1 MWYMIQLLSIELTN
15 RCSKACSF
23 CYNHSGPEGETSWR
37 VEELVPF
44 LQDCA
49 RNGLKAVSFGGG
61 EPLQY
66 AGLFDLLKQLDGT
79 LFRSLTTNGLL
90 LHGEMLDKL
99 IDSRPD
105 KVHLSIHFPERGAE
119 VERVVRQV
127 HELSQ
132 LGIRSGINFLVAKS
146 NLPHATSVAQR
157 VRESGIGNDRITYL
171 PMRGRD
177 TPTPEELAA
186 VAGGEAFQSMTC
198 LTNCGKS
205 PRFASLGWDRTVA
218 WCSYTETRRSLPE
231 LSYLALEATLQP
243 LGLTYCGGTDDV
255 RLATPERRF
264 ALPLAGS

>member
-1 MWYMIQLLSIELTN
+1 MIQLLSIELTN

-23 CYNHSGPEGETSWR
+23 CYNHSGPEGETSWQ

-66 AGLFDLLKQLDGT
+66 AGLFDLLKRLDGL
-79 LFRSLTTNGLL
+79 LFRSLTSNGLL
-90 LHGEMLDKL
+90 LHGERLEEL
-99 IDSRPD
+99 IAARPD
-105 KVHLSIHFPERGAE
+105 KVHLSIHFPERGHE
-119 VERVVRQV
+119 VERVIRQV
-127 HELSQ
+127 GELSVR
-132 LGIRSGINFLVAKS
+132 GVRSGINFLVAQS
-146 NLPHATSVAQR
+146 NLAHAIDAARR
-157 VRESGIGNDRITYL
+157 VRASGIGNDRITYL

-177 TPTPEELAA
+177 TPTPEELGE
-186 VAGGEAFQSMTC
+186 VAGREPFQSMTC
-198 LTNCGKS
+198 LTHCANS

-218 WCSYTETRRSLPE
+218 WCSYTETRRALPD
-231 LSYLALEATLQP
+231 LSYASLETVLRP